1 VVVGDPRRLSK
12 TPVPLKPNRGIT
24 NPQDTLKI
32 KINAV
37 PLHFYHMSLTTIS
50 INPSKPISPAH
61 KTGVGCDG
69 PKITLREERGIIIMS
84 KGNKR
89 EMSSPGLV

>member
-1 VVVGDPRRLSK
+1 MVVGDPRRLSK

-69 PKITLREERGIIIMS
+69 PKITLREEDNYNEQG
-84 KGNKR
+84 KQKR
-89 EMSSPGLV
+89 DEQPRIGLK